1 MRQCLPSPANDIDTA
16 YLLFVKADRWQRPSK
31 PNPETK
37 KKGKGAGML
46 VWGLMS
52 LLILGLG
59 GFGVTNFGGSV
70 RAIGAVGAR
79 KKSQPMTM
87 LGL

>member
-1 MRQCLPSPANDIDTA
+1 MAKTQQTE
-16 YLLFVKADRWQRPSK
+16 
-31 PNPETK
+31 PETK

-70 RAIGAVGAR
+70 RAIGAVGGKEISTNDYAR
-79 KKSQPMTM
+79 A
-87 LGL
+87 LN